1 MAHDLVPARLESQR
15 ADAVGHLARGQ
26 VVPATDREPEEE
38 SVQIGRYVSAL
49 MRYKWLLLLIMTVG
63 TVASVAATR
72 FVHPKYQ
79 SQATIWIASE
89 TPQGRSVGPFR
100 AEELV
105 NSSAWPDL
113 LTSFA
118 ILDSVVLKVGL
129 YVRPDR
135 RADTPAFSTF
145 TLGDRFRP
153 GRYVYEV
160 SSATRQ
166 YTLAT
171 DEGTIVE
178 RGPVGDSVGRKLGFK
193 WLPPATLGVDKEV
206 KFTVVTPRTASLE
219 LRESMTP
226 ALPPRANLMRIQ
238 LEGEDA
244 ERITVTTNALLRQ
257 FVATA
262 ASLKNRNLLELA
274 RTLEEQL
281 SYAQAQLREAEFA
294 LQSFRVNTITLPSEG
309 GPVASGLQLTRD
321 PVLTSYFGQKIDY
334 DNVVHDRALL
344 EQMLGELRSGT
355 LDISSLWFVNAVQGG
370 PPELRNALTEYA
382 TKSASLRAA
391 RQVFT
396 DEHRNVRELDAA
408 IRQLREQTIPQLG
421 NGLVAQLRERELA
434 LSQRIGSAGK
444 ELQQIPAR
452 TIEEMRLTRNVAVR
466 ENLYTTLKNRYEE
479 ARLSSASAIPDV
491 SILDSA
497 MTPQSPSTKPAP
509 RMVALGV
516 LGSLGLAVLL
526 ALVLDRFD
534 TRFRYPD
541 QVSRELRLDILG
553 VVPTMEGEMKSVQG
567 AAQVIESF
575 RSIRLG
581 LVHAFASGGTPMV
594 TVTSPGPGDGK
605 SIVCANLAMSFASGG
620 YRTLLIDGD
629 IRRGALHTT
638 LGVTRTPGLTDVLL
652 GAASIGHAIRPT
664 ETPRLWLLPS
674 GTRRIG
680 DPELLTSHRLL
691 KLMEELRTGFDVVIV
706 DSAPLGAGIDGFAL
720 ASATRNLVLVM
731 RTGKTDRKLAEAK
744 LRVMDRLPVNVLGA
758 VLNGVK
764 AEGVYRYYGY
774 TTGYALDQQDPPVA
788 VVGAGD

>member
-1 MAHDLVPARLESQR
+1 MGHDLVPAVPELPR
-15 ADAVGHLARGQ
+15 ADALGHLARGQ
-26 VVPATDREPEEE
+26 VITSADREPEEE
-38 SVQIGRYVSAL
+38 PLQIGRYVSAIV
-49 MRYKWLLLLIMTVG
+49 RYKWLILLILAVG
-63 TVASVAATR
+63 TALSVAATR

-79 SQATIWIASE
+79 AQATIWIASE
-89 TPQGRSVGPFR
+89 TPQGRNAGPFR

-105 NSSAWPDL
+105 NASAWPDL

-135 RADTPAFSTF
+135 RADAPHFANFA
-145 TLGDRFRP
+145 LADRFLP
-153 GRYVYEV
+153 GSYVYEV
-160 SSATRQ
+160 TSATRQ

-171 DEGTIVE
+171 DQGAIVE
-178 RGPVGDSVGRKLGFK
+178 RGAVGDSVGRKLGFK
-193 WLPPATLGVDKEV
+193 WLPPAALGVDKEV
-206 KFTVVTPRTASLE
+206 KFTVVTPRTASLA
-219 LRESMTP
+219 LRQNMT

-238 LEGEDA
+238 VDGEDA
-244 ERITVTTNALLRQ
+244 ERTAVTTNALLRQ
-257 FVATA
+257 FVTTA
-262 ASLKNRNLLELA
+262 ASLKNRNLLEFA
-274 RTLEEQL
+274 HTLEQQL
-281 SYAQAQLREAEFA
+281 NYAQTQLRDAEFA

-334 DNVVHDRALL
+334 DNVVHDRGLL
-344 EQMLGELRSGT
+344 EQMLGELKTGT
-355 LDISSLWFVNAVQGG
+355 LDISSLWFVNAVQNG

-396 DEHRNVRELDAA
+396 DEHRNVRELEATL
-408 IRQLREQTIPQLG
+408 RQLREQTIPQLG
-421 NGLVAQLRERELA
+421 NALVAQLRERELA

-479 ARLSSASAIPDV
+479 ARLSGASAIPDV
-491 SILDSA
+491 SVLDSA
-497 MTPQSPSTKPAP
+497 VTPQSPSTNSAP
-509 RMVALGV
+509 RIVALGV
-516 LGSLGLAVLL
+516 LGSLGLAFLL
-526 ALVLDRFD
+526 ALGLDRFD

-553 VVPTMEGEMKSVQG
+553 VVPTMEGEIKSVQG

-605 SIVCANLAMSFASGG
+605 SIVCANLAISFASGG

-652 GAASIGHAIRPT
+652 GTATIGHAIRPT
-664 ETPRLWLLPS
+664 ETQRLWLLPS

-691 KLMEELRTGFDVVIV
+691 KLMDELRTGFDVVIV

-758 VLNGVK
+758 VLNGVRSD
-764 AEGVYRYYGY
+764 GVYRYYGY
-774 TTGYALDQQDPPVA
+774 TTGYALDEHDPPVA